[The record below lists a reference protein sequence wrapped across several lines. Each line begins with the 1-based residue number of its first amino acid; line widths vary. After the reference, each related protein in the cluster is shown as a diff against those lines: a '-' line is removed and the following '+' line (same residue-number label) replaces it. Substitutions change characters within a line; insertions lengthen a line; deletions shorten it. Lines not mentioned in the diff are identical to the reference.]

1 MVSKSKDQA
10 DKIEAMMKEA
20 HTIND
25 LMSSKEE
32 FVNASIDESNIKIT
46 EKIESVPTVEELTYS
61 NRWFKSA
68 TPKQTL
74 DWYVKWVASSML
86 LMGMSMRGI
95 EGLQLYD
102 LTISIGGVIL
112 WLWVSILWKDRA
124 LIVVNSVGLL
134 LLVRNLINLIIQIG

>member
-1 MVSKSKDQA
+1 MVNKSKEQA

-20 HTIND
+20 H
-25 LMSSKEE
+25 LM
-32 FVNASIDESNIKIT
+32 NTSIDKSDIKII

-74 DWYVKWVASSML
+74 DWYLKWVASVML
-86 LMGMSMRGI
+86 LAGMSMRGI
-95 EGLQLYD
+95 EGLQLWD
-102 LTISIGGVIL
+102 LTISIGGVTM
-112 WLWVSILWKDRA
+112 WLWVSILWQDRA